1 MSDFDN
7 LPESNQL
14 EVSGGREELTFDPRL
29 QSIGELD
36 LESQLQVFEEIHN
49 DLKTEL
55 SQLDNL

>member
-14 EVSGGREELTFDPRL
+14 EVSSSREELTFDPRL

-36 LESQLQVFEEIHN
+36 LESQLQVFEEIHI